1 MVTSLSHLD
10 FTKKY
15 SYADYIK
22 WQFTERLE
30 LLKGYL
36 QKLAA
41 PSSFH
46 QEISGNL
53 FTTFKSYIRQS
64 QKPCKVFHAPFD
76 VRFYSERKSML
87 ADKDIF
93 TVVQPDICVIC
104 DRSKIDQR
112 GCLGAPDFIIEILS
126 DSNPKTDL
134 KDKFKIYQEYGVTE
148 YWIAFPDQKMIQKF
162 VLTEGKYQLEGM
174 YVENEEI
181 SPNLFPDLKVD
192 LTEIFE
198 EI

>member
-41 PSSFH
+41 PSSMH
-46 QEISGNL
+46 QNASTNL
-53 FTTFKSYIRQS
+53 LRCFANYLYK
-64 QKPCKVFHAPFD
+64 KPCKVFHAPFD
-76 VRFYSERKSML
+76 VRFYNEQKSML
-87 ADKDIF
+87 TDKDIF

-104 DRSKIDQR
+104 DRNKIDKR

-126 DSNPKTDL
+126 DSNSKTDL
-134 KDKFKIYQEYGVTE
+134 KDKFEIYQEHGVAE
-148 YWIAFPDQKMIQKF
+148 YWIAFPNQKMIQKF